1 MAIEIIYETHSIS
14 TDNETGIAT
23 GWLPGRLS
31 EQGRQLAHELGARYR
46 GQPIDAIFVSDL
58 TRAVETAEIA
68 FGGTGIPIFHD
79 ARLREC
85 NYGQLN
91 GTPVERLVR
100 ERSLH
105 IDEPFPQGQSY
116 RQVVAQTRHF
126 LRDLAA
132 DWDGSRIVIVAHS
145 ANRWA
150 LEHLLLGVPLEALV
164 DAPFAW
170 RPGWRYVLTAGDPL
184 P

>member
-1 MAIEIIYETHSIS
+1 MAIEIIYETHATTI
-14 TDNETGIAT
+14 DNEAGIAT
-23 GWLPGRLS
+23 GWLPGQLS
-31 EQGRQLAHELGARYR
+31 ALGRRQAAELGARYR

-68 FGGTGIPIFHD
+68 FGGTGIPIFQD

-100 ERSLH
+100 ERSRH

-116 RQVVAQTRHF
+116 RQVVDQTRDL

-132 DWDGSRIVIVAHS
+132 KWDGSRLDIIAHS

-150 LEHLLLGVPLEALV
+150 LEHLLLGIPLEALV
-164 DAPFAW
+164 NAPFTW
-170 RPGWRYVLTAGDPL
+170 QPGWRYTLPAGDPT